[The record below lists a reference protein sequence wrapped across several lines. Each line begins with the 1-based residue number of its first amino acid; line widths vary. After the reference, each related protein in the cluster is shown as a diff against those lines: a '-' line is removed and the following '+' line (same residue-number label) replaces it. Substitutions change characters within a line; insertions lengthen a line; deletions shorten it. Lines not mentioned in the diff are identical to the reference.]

1 MPEIIFGIL
10 VLALLLWASNAFTYV
25 DPRKLAP
32 VVKFAGGF
40 GALGGAAFLAA
51 RGQFQLA
58 VPLGFAG
65 LGLLGWLPRSFA
77 GFGFGFGS
85 RTQKTPGQTSRVR
98 SGFVEMELDHD
109 TGAMR
114 GRILA
119 GRHEGVTLD
128 VLDVATVV
136 GFLPEIDEESRALL
150 VAYLDR
156 REPRWREDA
165 KGDTAAGQGS
175 PRWSG
180 KMTEEEAYQ
189 ILGVQPGA
197 SATEIGHAHR
207 TLMKKLHPD
216 QGGSTYLAARVNEAK
231 EVLLRRH
238 R

>member
-10 VLALLLWASNAFTYV
+10 VLALLLWATNAFASL

-65 LGLLGWLPRSFA
+65 LGLLGWLPRNLG
-77 GFGFGFGS
+77 GFGA
-85 RTQKTPGQTSRVR
+85 RTTKSPGQTSRVR
-98 SGFVEMELDHD
+98 SAFVEMELDHD

-128 VLDVATVV
+128 ALDVATVV

-165 KGDTAAGQGS
+165 KGDTAAGHGS

-197 SATEIGHAHR
+197 DAAEVGRAHR

-231 EVLLRRH
+231 DVLLRRH

>member
-65 LGLLGWLPRSFA
+65 LGLLGWLPRSLA

-119 GRHEGVTLD
+119 GQHRGVALD
-128 VLDVATVV
+128 ALDVATVA
-136 GFLPEIDEESRALL
+136 GLLPQIDEESRALL
-150 VAYLDR
+150 AAYLDR
-156 REPRWREDA
+156 RDPAWREHA
-165 KGDTAAGQGS
+165 QSDTATGQGGAARG
-175 PRWSG
+175 P
-180 KMTEEEAYQ
+180 MTHQEAYQ
-189 ILGVQPGA
+189 ILGLEPGA
-197 SATEIGHAHR
+197 RAEDIVSAHR
-207 TLMKKLHPD
+207 TLMKRLHPD
-216 QGGSTYLAARVNEAK
+216 LGGTNYLAARINEAK
-231 EVLLRRH
+231 DTLLRQH